1 MGWAM
6 AEAMN
11 KRLTI
16 CGLCDGPGAA
26 LVDAVRPNLPDWD
39 VVIHDCLSVCAEPVS
54 VAAQADGK
62 ATYVFAGVTDGDA
75 DDVLAF
81 AKLYDATADGWIED
95 ARPLGRLRFCLKTRV
110 PAL

>member
-1 MGWAM
+1 MAGAM
-6 AEAMN
+6 A

-16 CGLCDGPGAA
+16 CGLCDGPGKA
-26 LVDAVRPNLPDWD
+26 LADAVRTELTGWE

-62 ATYVFAGVTDGDA
+62 ATYVFAGVQDTDA
-75 DDVLAF
+75 ADVLAF
-81 AKLYDATADGWIED
+81 AKLYDDSADGWIND

>member
-1 MGWAM
+1 M
-6 AEAMN
+6 AETMG

-16 CGLCDGPGAA
+16 CGLCDGPGAELA
-26 LVDAVRPNLPDWD
+26 QSLSSQLKDWD
-39 VVIHDCLSVCAEPVS
+39 VKLHECLSVCAEPVS
-54 VAAQADGK
+54 VAAQAKGK
-62 ATYVFAGVTDGDA
+62 ATYVFAGVKDTDV

-81 AKLYDATADGWIED
+81 ARLYDDSADGWIED